1 MKNYYYL
8 ELYDMQDNTKIYR
21 MYILDEEIDD
31 VYKAKEYLR
40 SNSMIRDTEFIAI
53 IKKGKQTR
61 EEIISLGFEF
71 VNIK

>member
-40 SNSMIRDTEFIAI
+40 SNSSR
-53 IKKGKQTR
+53 
-61 EEIISLGFEF
+61 
-71 VNIK
+71 

>member
-21 MYILDEEIDD
+21 VYILDEEIDD

-40 SNSMIRDTEFIAI
+40 SNSLIRDTEFIAI

-61 EEIISLGFEF
+61 ENIISLGFEF

>member
-53 IKKGKQTR
+53 IKKGKQSR
-61 EEIISLGFEF
+61 ENIISLGFEF

>member
-1 MKNYYYL
+1 MKNYYYV
-8 ELYDMQDNTKIYR
+8 ELYDMEDNTKIYR
-21 MYILDEEIDD
+21 MYILDEEIND

-53 IKKGKQTR
+53 IKKGKQSR
-61 EEIISLGFEF
+61 ENIISLGFEF

>member
-40 SNSMIRDTEFIAI
+40 SNSLIRDTEFIAI

-61 EEIISLGFEF
+61 EGIISLGFEF

>member
-1 MKNYYYL
+1 
-8 ELYDMQDNTKIYR
+8 

-61 EEIISLGFEF
+61 EGIISLGFEF

>member
-40 SNSMIRDTEFIAI
+40 SNSMIRDTEFISI
-53 IKKGKQTR
+53 IKKGKQSR
-61 EEIISLGFEF
+61 ENIISLGFEF

>member
-61 EEIISLGFEF
+61 DNIISLGFEF

>member
-1 MKNYYYL
+1 MKNYYYV
-8 ELYDMQDNTKIYR
+8 ELYDMEDNTKIYR
-21 MYILDEEIDD
+21 MYILDEEIND

-40 SNSMIRDTEFIAI
+40 ANSMIRDTEFIAI

-61 EEIISLGFEF
+61 ENIISLGFEF

>member
-31 VYKAKEYLR
+31 VYKAKEYLKANR
-40 SNSMIRDTEFIAI
+40 MMRDTEFIAI
-53 IKKGKQTR
+53 IKKGKQSK
-61 EEIISLGFEF
+61 ENIISLGFEF

>member
-61 EEIISLGFEF
+61 ENIISLGFEF

>member
-21 MYILDEEIDD
+21 MYILDEKIDD

-40 SNSMIRDTEFIAI
+40 SNNMIRETEIIAI
-53 IKKGKQTR
+53 IKKGKQSR
-61 EEIISLGFEF
+61 EDIISLGFEF
-71 VNIK
+71 VNVK

>member
-21 MYILDEEIDD
+21 MYILDEGIDD

-40 SNSMIRDTEFIAI
+40 SNNMIRETEIIAI

-61 EEIISLGFEF
+61 DNIISLGFEF

>member
-1 MKNYYYL
+1 MKHYYYT

-21 MYILDEEIDD
+21 MYILDEQYDD

-40 SNSMIRDTEFIAI
+40 NNKMVKDTEFIAV

-61 EEIISLGFEF
+61 DGIISLGFEF

>member
-40 SNSMIRDTEFIAI
+40 SNSLIRDTEFIAI

-61 EEIISLGFEF
+61 ENIISLGFEF